1 MKTLRSI
8 AALFA
13 FLLLMVLGTSP
24 VQAQSDISGN
34 VRDMIRSGASKEL
47 AKFFNTTVEV
57 GLDGNK
63 SNYSQTQAEFVRK
76 DFFAKNQPASFDYIH
91 QGSSREGLKYV
102 IGKLNSANGS
112 YRVYILFRQAKGAYV
127 IDTIDFTKE

>member
-1 MKTLRSI
+1 MKNLKIIVSVFVFSLLVLAGTTKV
-8 AALFA
+8 AAQ
-13 FLLLMVLGTSP
+13 T
-24 VQAQSDISGN
+24 DISGN
-34 VRDMIRSGASKEL
+34 VREMIRAGASKDL

-63 SNYSQTQAEFVRK
+63 SNYSQTQAEFVMK
-76 DFFAKNQPASFDYIH
+76 DFFAKNAPSGFEYIH

-102 IGKLNSANGS
+102 IGKLNSATGS